1 MLPKRYERVPVKV
14 STFFEAE
21 KPADI
26 HNDTAPQPIPTN
38 TPTPATPNET
48 KQQVAIMTA
57 VAAVVFLVIGAA
69 LFGFAAW
76 DANRGSTENYLNF
89 TPPPEYQQNNQT
101 DADSYRYGGIACMI
115 MCGIFAMVSATD
127 VYTNGKVTKWAGY
140 E

>member
-21 KPADI
+21 MANPADI
-26 HNDTAPQPIPTN
+26 NNDTAHQITPTN

-57 VAAVVFLVIGAA
+57 VAAVVFLVIGSA
-69 LFGFAAW
+69 LFGYAAW
-76 DANRGSTENYLNF
+76 DANRESPENYLHF
-89 TPPPEYQQNNQT
+89 TPPPEQQT